1 MLICAIEILNIIII
15 TLLCLSSYPLNIT
28 IHMHVGICYI
38 LNINIVSQW
47 MSLFVSLELLPG
59 LFTMKSSQVVI
70 VAILFMALLII
81 SEARK
86 GKCRRRE
93 LRHTYCEQFCMTY
106 HCWSEHDVERHL
118 VKNTNVF
125 SCLSTKF
132 TLSSKISHF
141 KKL

>member
-1 MLICAIEILNIIII
+1 
-15 TLLCLSSYPLNIT
+15 
-28 IHMHVGICYI
+28 
-38 LNINIVSQW
+38 

-93 LRHTYCEQFCMTY
+93 LRHTYCEQFCMTC
-106 HCWSEHDVERHL
+106 HC
-118 VKNTNVF
+118 
-125 SCLSTKF
+125 
-132 TLSSKISHF
+132 
-141 KKL
+141 